1 MDAKNATGAMP
12 WNWFHLE
19 FFDGAAILWAWYVF
33 LVVVCCCGNIIHLA
47 YVWRKTRPADD
58 TYSRTMQNAG
68 CSMGDQLRVSVCVSQ
83 SISTTFCILGHT
95 IERNSRGQRLC
106 LRGRTML
113 GVPDVSGFASRG
125 QGYHWGSAVDTG

>member
-1 MDAKNATGAMP
+1 MGVVRVSGCGVLLWKYHPPGICLAQDPARRWHLQPDNA
-12 WNWFHLE
+12 
-19 FFDGAAILWAWYVF
+19 
-33 LVVVCCCGNIIHLA
+33 
-47 YVWRKTRPADD
+47 
-58 TYSRTMQNAG
+58 NAG

-95 IERNSRGQRLC
+95 IERDSRGQRLC